1 MGVTTQY
8 RVVRA
13 WVQEGKKLSEILKI
27 FQDEN
32 ELMTLSDDQKQGFLN
47 ELIPLGLAD
56 LFFFDGEKIAELAMD
71 EGGVALAQS
80 IKKLLGLDLVERLEK
95 DLSVIVREHQKEQ
108 ASDANK
114 QKIVELQ
121 AQLEEAEAAADQA
134 EGAFHAVMP
143 EWVEAQSL
151 LERAEADFLAAGGG
165 FAATRA
171 QDMEKLR
178 QLENQRLALR
188 DEVKAMLSGS
198 YPLALGPSL
207 LASTMKQLERESAL
221 ERGPILEAYRGKIV
235 SALETKLPADVSV
248 TFTQV
253 LDDTLREM
261 VGGDSA
267 GAVLHN
273 VGARALGYLESTLA
287 VATKEQEKLKSAEAQ
302 LTLLWEEIEALNIQI
317 GRAPDEQTLEVRL
330 KSLQQLKEK
339 VVSLGNTRER
349 LREDARN
356 ALRKASDIA
365 RQLDGLHSEVE
376 AKAGSD
382 DQIALAGGA
391 RGALSAYSKRAA
403 IEKTRA
409 LQAAFTMSFQRLARK
424 ADLKFS
430 AKIDSETFRVTLI
443 DAAGGEIDKSDLSA
457 GERQIYAIAILEA
470 LATTSGK
477 RLPIIIDTPLG
488 RLDSTHR
495 EKLVKEYFPVAS
507 HQVVILSTD
516 TEVDESFYADL
527 YKDMSHAFKLEYD
540 GESGSTAVTEGYFW
554 RQAAGEEVA

>member
-1 MGVTTQY
+1 
-8 RVVRA
+8 
-13 WVQEGKKLSEILKI
+13 
-27 FQDEN
+27 
-32 ELMTLSDDQKQGFLN
+32 
-47 ELIPLGLAD
+47 
-56 LFFFDGEKIAELAMD
+56 
-71 EGGVALAQS
+71 
-80 IKKLLGLDLVERLEK
+80 
-95 DLSVIVREHQKEQ
+95 VIIREHQKEQ

-114 QKIVELQ
+114 QKIAELQ
-121 AQLEEAEAAADQA
+121 AQLGEAEAAADQA
-134 EGAFHAVMP
+134 ESAFHAITP

-151 LERAEADFLAAGGG
+151 LDRAEADFLAAGGG

-178 QLENQRLALR
+178 QLESQRAALR
-188 DEVKAMLSGS
+188 DEVRAMLSGC
-198 YPLALGPSL
+198 YPLALGPTV
-207 LASTMKQLERESAL
+207 LASTMKQLEREAAV
-221 ERGPILEAYRGKIV
+221 EKGPILEAYRGKV
-235 SALETKLPADVSV
+235 VAALETKLPADVSD
-248 TFTQV
+248 TLTGV
-253 LDDTLREM
+253 LDDTLREL

-267 GAVLHN
+267 GDVLHN
-273 VGARALGYLESTLA
+273 VGSRTLGYLESTLE
-287 VATKEQEKLKSAEAQ
+287 VATKDQKKLKAAEAQ
-302 LTLLWEEIEALNIQI
+302 LTELGEEIEALNIQI
-317 GRAPDEQTLEVRL
+317 GRAPDEQTLEAEL
-330 KSLQQLKEK
+330 KSLQELKEK
-339 VVSLGNTRER
+339 VVSLGDKRER

-376 AKAGSD
+376 ATAGTD
-382 DQIALAGGA
+382 AQIELAAGA

-403 IEKTRA
+403 IEKTAA
-409 LQAAFTMSFQRLARK
+409 LETAFAASFQRLARK
-424 ADLKFS
+424 EDLKFS

-443 DAAGGEIDKSDLSA
+443 DATGGEIDKSDLSA

-488 RLDSTHR
+488 RLDAKHR

-540 GESGSTAVTEGYFW
+540 GESGSTEVTEGYFW
-554 RQAAGEEVA
+554 RQSATAEVA